1 MKNISTLH
9 IYFFLFSILTLQKE
23 SFSQNVGIGTATP
36 VGRFHIKG
44 SADTSQL
51 VIDAN
56 FTQSNFRPLIRLR
69 RSNGADLMWIHSD
82 NTTNTF
88 LGLNAGSVNNANGGA
103 TYNSFIGSNSG
114 FSNTSGNYNT
124 TNGSNAFFYNTS
136 GSNNTAF
143 GSYSLYKNISGY
155 WNTANGESTLRS
167 NTTGHSNTASGTNSL
182 YNNSTG
188 YFNTAIGTSVLVN
201 NTTGYANTGSG
212 YQALLYN
219 NSGSFNN
226 SSGIYSLYSN
236 MSGFYNSAI
245 GSYSLYSNSTGTG
258 NIGVGHYAL
267 FSNSTG
273 SYNTSLGYGAGCNN
287 GQNPSNFTAIGY
299 GSGHIAGMSNEM
311 EIGNSSVSWIGGNV
325 GWGTY
330 SDKRIKD
337 NIQSNVPGLLF
348 INKLNPV
355 TYNLN
360 IHRQNEMCGIK
371 DSAQW
376 DGKYDIEKISQTGF
390 LAQEV
395 EAAAIESG
403 YDFNGVRAPH
413 GNAKLYS
420 IQYAAFVVPLVKAVQ
435 ELANQNDE
443 LLKQVY
449 EQKKQYEA
457 LVKRVE
463 KLESFLDSKK

>member
-1 MKNISTLH
+1 MIKIF
-9 IYFFLFSILTLQKE
+9 IRICFLFLFLNLGLSRDL
-23 SFSQNVGIGTATP
+23 FSQNVGIGTATP

-56 FTQSNFRPLIRLR
+56 FTQSNFRPLIKLR
-69 RSNGADLMWIHSD
+69 NNSGTDLMWIHSD
-82 NTTNTF
+82 EPSNVF
-88 LGLNAGSVNNANGGA
+88 LGLGAGRSNNQSGGGINN
-103 TYNSFIGSNSG
+103 TFIGGNSG
-114 FSNTSGNYNT
+114 YSNTTGI
-124 TNGSNAFFYNTS
+124 YNTS
-136 GSNNTAF
+136 IGLYALYKNSTGSSNTGVGSRALLNNATGSNNTA
-143 GSYSLYKNISGY
+143 IGY
-155 WNTANGESTLRS
+155 EALE
-167 NTTGHSNTASGTNSL
+167 
-182 YNNSTG
+182 NSTG
-188 YFNTAIGTSVLVN
+188 SGSTAIGFRALI
-201 NTTGYANTGSG
+201 ANTGSG
-212 YQALLYN
+212 NTASGYEALLYN
-219 NSGSFNN
+219 NTGSFNTAN
-226 SSGIYSLYSN
+226 G
-236 MSGFYNSAI
+236 YNALSFNITADNNTAI
-245 GSYSLYSNSTGTG
+245 GFESLRVSNGLG
-258 NIGVGHYAL
+258 NTACGSSALRLNSIGGFNTAFGHAAL
-267 FSNSTG
+267 YTNTAG
-273 SYNTSLGYGAGCNN
+273 SYNTAIGFYAGANKPANTSNHTDLGYYAGW
-287 GQNPSNFTAIGY
+287 
-299 GSGHIAGMSNEM
+299 IAGNSNEI
-311 EIGNSSVSWIGGNV
+311 EIGNTSVSWIGGNV

-376 DGKYDIEKISQTGF
+376 DGKYDIEKITQTGF

-395 EAAAIESG
+395 EAAAKESG

-420 IQYAAFVVPLVKAVQ
+420 IKYAAFVVPLVKAVQ